1 MRCDVMYGVVMGSFA
16 SIHHPMHPPVHASHP
31 STPSPQF
38 SFSRWRFS
46 RQAELRW
53 NKLRA
58 QASKPIKYEPD
69 RSSFE
74 QLQPVAAAVPTPQ
87 KVVNVAENVAT
98 KPGLQNVPAPIA
110 EVIIFTSRLRRVR
123 AAVYVCIIYISYY
136 VVYIASHR
144 RMENTNEHNTQQK
157 NTRSRRPSSA
167 RRCEQ
172 GDDASI
178 YTCGREG
185 ECGPSRPSE
194 GRRCSSPST
203 SDPTSISHHHH
214 ERQHQHHQGRATNK
228 NASFVCSDRHGRPI
242 GLNFF
247 AGPKKCRCVCSLEL
261 VLCL

>member
-1 MRCDVMYGVVMGSFA
+1 
-16 SIHHPMHPPVHASHP
+16 MHPPVHAPHP
-31 STPSPQF
+31 SIPSPQF

-123 AAVYVCIIYISYY
+123 AAVYVCIHIILCRIYCVAPPYGI
-136 VVYIASHR
+136 HQQ
-144 RMENTNEHNTQQK
+144 TQHPTKKYQVAETK
-157 NTRSRRPSSA
+157 L
-167 RRCEQ
+167 
-172 GDDASI
+172 
-178 YTCGREG
+178 
-185 ECGPSRPSE
+185 SE
-194 GRRCSSPST
+194 
-203 SDPTSISHHHH
+203 
-214 ERQHQHHQGRATNK
+214 E
-228 NASFVCSDRHGRPI
+228 V
-242 GLNFF
+242 
-247 AGPKKCRCVCSLEL
+247 
-261 VLCL
+261 